1 MGASWHDKTGDGNV
15 HAFAIRLLALSL
27 FLAALSV
34 SGEAFAR
41 PLRLAA
47 LGDSLTAGWGLKGD
61 ESFTAVLEKE
71 LKARG
76 YDVEVL
82 NFGVSGDTT
91 AGGVS
96 RVGAVIAARP
106 DAAILE
112 LGANDALRGLD
123 PALSEAN
130 LDRILTAFKKADV
143 PVLLT
148 GMRAIMGMGKRYGE
162 EFAAIYQR
170 LSVKHGVALYP
181 FFLEGVAGDQTLNL
195 PDGLHPNAAGIR
207 EVVRRI
213 LPAVEAFLKGLKPV
227 K

>member
-1 MGASWHDKTGDGNV
+1 M
-15 HAFAIRLLALSL
+15 LL
-27 FLAALSV
+27 FLAALNV

-41 PLRLAA
+41 PVRLAA
-47 LGDSLTAGWGLKGD
+47 LGDSLTAGWGLKPD

-76 YDVEVL
+76 FDVETL

-91 AGGVS
+91 AGGVA
-96 RVGAVIAARP
+96 RVGAVIAAKP

-123 PALSEAN
+123 PALAEAN
-130 LDRILTAFKKADV
+130 LDQMLTAFKKADV

-162 EFAAIYQR
+162 EFAAIYER
-170 LSVKHGVALYP
+170 LSAKHGVALYP
-181 FFLEGVAGDQTLNL
+181 FFLEGVAGDTALNL

-213 LPAVEAFLKGLKPV
+213 LPNVEALMKGLKPV